1 MMGEMRWREFVGH
14 RPPHRLHLVSAD
26 YVKTKRNSY
35 LGNTEG
41 SGYAILSVVH

>member
-14 RPPHRLHLVSAD
+14 RPPRRFHLVTAD
-26 YVKTKRNSY
+26 YIIKPKNSY

>member
-14 RPPHRLHLVSAD
+14 RPPRRFHLVSAD
-26 YVKTKRNSY
+26 YVKTKTSY